1 MLSGRTAL
9 VTNVCH
15 FVGAAAA
22 ETLRAHGAEV
32 RCHDVSFADAA
43 ARATFAA
50 DHPDLSLLSESATPD
65 AVEAVVAELGH
76 LDIVV
81 INDFYPALRAP
92 MGEATAEQFREGLEA
107 LMVVPFETASAAARH
122 MRPRKSGKLIFVTSA
137 APFHGLPNY
146 CMYAAGRG
154 GANALALSVAKEL
167 ARDNIQVNAVAPNY
181 IESES
186 YFPQS
191 LLADDAAVAK
201 MTSKVPLGRLGKPSE
216 VAEMIAF
223 LASDGADF
231 MTGQVIPI
239 AGGWA

>member
-1 MLSGRTAL
+1 MLSGKTAL

-22 ETLRAHGAEV
+22 DALSAHGAEV
-32 RCHDVSFADAA
+32 RCHDVSFADSTARKAYAA
-43 ARATFAA
+43 N
-50 DHPDLSLLSESATPD
+50 HPQAKLLSESATVS
-65 AVEAVVAELGH
+65 AVEAAIADLGH

-81 INDFYPALRAP
+81 INDFYPAVRAP
-92 MGEATAEQFREGLEA
+92 LGEATAEQFREGLEA

-122 MRPRKSGKLIFVTSA
+122 MKPRKSGKLIFVTSA
-137 APFHGLPNY
+137 VPVHGLPNY

-154 GANALALSVAKEL
+154 GANSLALSIAKEL

-186 YFPQS
+186 YFPKS
-191 LLADDAAVAK
+191 LLADATAVAK
-201 MTSKVPLGRLGKPSE
+201 MTSKVPLGRLGKPAE

-223 LASDGADF
+223 LASDGANF
-231 MTGQVIPI
+231 ITGQVIPI

>member
-1 MLSGRTAL
+1 MLSGKTAL

-22 ETLRAHGAEV
+22 KALSAQGAEV
-32 RCHDVSFADAA
+32 RCHDASFSDSSARDAFAAANPGLDLLSQSDTPAAVDAA
-43 ARATFAA
+43 
-50 DHPDLSLLSESATPD
+50 
-65 AVEAVVAELGH
+65 VEVLGL

-81 INDFYPALRAP
+81 INDFYPAIRAP
-92 MGEATAEQFREGLEA
+92 MGEATAEQLREGLEA

-122 MRPRKSGKLIFVTSA
+122 MRPRKSGKLVFVTSA

-154 GANALALSVAKEL
+154 GANALAVSVAKEL

-191 LLADDAAVAK
+191 LLADETAVAK
-201 MTSKVPLGRLGKPSE
+201 MTSKVPLRRLGKPSE